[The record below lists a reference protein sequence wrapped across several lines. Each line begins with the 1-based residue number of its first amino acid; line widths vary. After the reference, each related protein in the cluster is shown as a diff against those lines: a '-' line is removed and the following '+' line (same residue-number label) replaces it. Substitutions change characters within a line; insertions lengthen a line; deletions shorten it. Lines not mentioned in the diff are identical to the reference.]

1 MSWRTVTFLGE
12 NELHLEGRQVSVG
25 DEAPDVELAASLT
38 DSYSLLGDSVGKI
51 RLVSVVPSID
61 TPVCQ
66 TQTRNFNEEAAALD
80 DAQVVVLTVSAD
92 LPVAQDRW
100 CAADGIENL
109 KMLSDHKAMAFGQA
123 YGTEVK
129 ELRLNHRSVFVID
142 KKDKVTYVEYLDEL
156 TNEPDYA
163 AALEAVKALL

>member
-1 MSWRTVTFLGE
+1 MSWRTVTFLGD

-25 DEAPDVELAASLT
+25 DEAPDVELAESLA
-38 DSYSLLGDSVGKI
+38 DSYNLLGDSVGKI

-61 TPVCQ
+61 TGVCQ
-66 TQTRNFNEEAAALD
+66 VQTKRFNQEAAALD
-80 DAQVVVLTVSAD
+80 NAQVVVLTVSAD
-92 LPVAQDRW
+92 LPVAQERW

-142 KKDKVTYVEYLDEL
+142 KKDKVTHVEYLDEL
-156 TNEPDYA
+156 TNEPNYE

>member
-1 MSWRTVTFLGE
+1 MSWRTITFLGDT
-12 NELHLEGRQVSVG
+12 ELHLEGRQISVG

-61 TPVCQ
+61 TGVCQ
-66 TQTRNFNEEAAALD
+66 AQTRRFNEEAAALD

-100 CAADGIENL
+100 CAADGVENL

-129 ELRLNHRSVFVID
+129 ELRLDHRSVFVID

-156 TNEPDYA
+156 TNEPNYA